1 MKKPKQFLF
10 QKWQRVVD
18 DWPTDAIIPANKTLK
33 CARDRCG
40 AYTWWAG
47 KGQRSL
53 GYCLSCIPGASFWT
67 ITPEHE
73 IRVINAFLAAFPGTT
88 VSQVRERRC
97 P

>member
-1 MKKPKQFLF
+1 MCAKKKPELLI
-10 QKWQRVVD
+10 QKWQRRVD

-33 CARDRCG
+33 CARCG
-40 AYTWWAG
+40 AYTWWTG

-53 GYCLSCIPGASFWT
+53 GYCLTCIPGASFWT

-88 VSQVRERRC
+88 VSQI
-97 P
+97 

>member
-1 MKKPKQFLF
+1 MNKPQQLLI
-10 QKWQRVVD
+10 QKWQRKVD
-18 DWPTDAIIPANKTLK
+18 DWPTDAIIPAAKTFI
-33 CARDRCG
+33 CARCG
-40 AYTWWAG
+40 AYTWWTG
-47 KGQRSL
+47 KGQRSK